1 MSAETPTI
9 QIFPVE
15 TPVAGTPLEGFDYTK
30 KCVEIAGKPKTEDI
44 QFTVGGLTF
53 LLEEEEILE
62 LTRAE
67 SAASQ
72 TLRATVKPIADELQC
87 NIVVFVG
94 HTHECFNYISTTG
107 LTIPNTLPTIVLV
120 VACFSMQKIQEY
132 NLKQEMIDR
141 NIYFFGFNNFMHVLK
156 GEILACKENHKAI
169 PYLNCR
175 FDEVKNNIQK
185 ITANASEYTKPYEAK
200 LDLLKCCA
208 GRYEHF
214 KQLFYDYL
222 VGRECVRFTT
232 EKLLPKLRRI
242 RNPDGSLH
250 RDTFASK
257 TDLDNYIFYIE
268 DGEPCTAASCSEGKT
283 KYSTYKPNIAKF
295 DDRIRFGNEATKK
308 LVDIINDTSKY
319 TPEEFL
325 KKDKELV
332 DILKAMPKP
341 QALKS
346 LQYSLVYRSNSINFM
361 VPLFFFLFAENYKLS
376 WQEVLKNHS
385 VPLDIVL
392 NANNYTLST
401 FILEHMNRKY
411 VNPILTEPEAYRL
424 LKAIGEKNRNALKTN
439 YHINRLLF
447 QNKKCYLSIIELLF
461 RDFTEEI
468 TPLPAIIIR
477 WLDEHVKEGK
487 WTLEQAA
494 KVLEIIVSFKK
505 LNIKIPGALQG
516 LSIINYYEGVIS
528 DGLSSSYNT
537 HLTFLSILYVYI
549 HEDEIHPI
557 DSLNNKVTY
566 WIPSSQSAKTY
577 LKAKYNRIL
586 KAYQTT
592 KDFFDKGG
600 VEIQSYRKTPEQMKK
615 LLDYDLAP
623 MEARMQA
630 IEEVKSFFSKVQPN
644 IQKRKNLDTA
654 TKTAAI
660 QELVAFYRGVN
671 SERNEGENALRR
683 LREMHSLYSEFLR
696 NHPRENK
703 TVPTVN
709 AFNPQVKA
717 DDLWLYEIITV
728 YIATLKT
735 AKRAT
740 LKTTKR
746 ATTTLRKPIAV
757 VNTTILQ
764 QELNNIK
771 TRLNGHN
778 SGATRLHHMTV
789 KSLRKKKNVV
799 EQKLRNL
806 APATPA
812 NAVGPVNATNAANN
826 ATNNATN
833 AANNAANNHL
843 GGRRTRKVRR

>member
-1 MSAETPTI
+1 MSAEIPQI

-15 TPVAGTPLEGFDYTK
+15 TPIASIAGTAAEKFNFTQ
-30 KCVEIAGKPKTEDI
+30 KCVELSSKPKSEEI
-44 QFTVGGLTF
+44 QYNIGALIFQV
-53 LLEEEEILE
+53 EEEEILE
-62 LTRAE
+62 LTRPE
-67 SAASQ
+67 SLASQ

-87 NIVVFVG
+87 NILVFVG
-94 HTHECFNYISTTG
+94 HTHECYNYISTKGIAIT
-107 LTIPNTLPTIVLV
+107 NNLPTIVLV
-120 VACFSMQKIQEY
+120 VACFSIQRIQEY

-156 GEILACKENHKAI
+156 GEILACKENHKAM
-169 PYLNCR
+169 PYLDCR

-185 ITANASEYTKPYEAK
+185 ITANASEYTKAYEAQ
-200 LDLLKCCA
+200 LDLLKCCN

-214 KQLFYDYL
+214 KQVFYDYL
-222 VGRECVRFTT
+222 VGRECVKFTT

-257 TDLDNYIFYIE
+257 TDLDNYVFFRSE
-268 DGEPCTAASCSEGKT
+268 GEACTAESCSAGKT
-283 KYSTYKPNIAKF
+283 KYNTYKPNIAKF
-295 DDRIRFGNEATKK
+295 DDRVRFGNEATKK
-308 LVDIINDTSKY
+308 LIDILNNTSKY

-325 KKDKELV
+325 KKDKEIV

-346 LQYSLVYRSNSINFM
+346 LQYSLRYRSNSYNFI
-361 VPLFFFLFAENYKLS
+361 VPLFFFLFAENYKIS
-376 WQEVLKNHS
+376 TQEVLKNHA

-392 NANNYTLST
+392 NNNWMLPA
-401 FILEHMNRKY
+401 FILEHMNSTHVK
-411 VNPILTEPEAYRL
+411 PTLTESEAYRL

-447 QNKKCYLSIIELLF
+447 QNNKCYLSIIELLF

-468 TPLPAIIIR
+468 TPLPDIIIR

-494 KVLEIIVSFKK
+494 KVLEIIVSLKK
-505 LNIKIPGALQG
+505 LNMKIPGSMQEF
-516 LSIINYYEGVIS
+516 SIINFYEGVIS
-528 DGLSSSYNT
+528 DGLSRSFNT
-537 HLTFLSILYVYI
+537 HLTFLIILYVYI
-549 HEDEIHPI
+549 HDDTKFPI
-557 DSLNNKVTY
+557 DSLDNKVTY
-566 WIPSSQSAKTY
+566 WITPSQSAKTY

-586 KAYQTT
+586 KAYQIT
-592 KDFFDKGG
+592 KDFFNKGG
-600 VEIQSYRKTPEQMKK
+600 VEVQSYRKTPEQMKK

-623 MEARMQA
+623 IEARVQA

-709 AFNPQVKA
+709 AFNPQVKT
-717 DDLWLYEIITV
+717 DDLWLYEIISL
-728 YIATLKT
+728 YIVSLKTAKT

-740 LKTTKR
+740 TTR
-746 ATTTLRKPIAV
+746 RKPIPV

-806 APATPA
+806 TPAPATPA
-812 NAVGPVNATNAANN
+812 NVVAAAENNRENNRANN
-826 ATNNATN
+826 G
-833 AANNAANNHL
+833 ANTEPENNHA